1 MQSLPKVIKKDKVII
16 AALFKGK
23 PCQEHQNQINEL
35 EQLVVTL
42 GGEVIDVVTQYK
54 NTIDPKFFLG
64 KGKLDTIYRYAKEKK
79 CNYVVI
85 NNDITA
91 SHIKNIQAFFK
102 EEVFVKDRVG
112 VILDIF
118 KKHARTRESKTQV
131 KLAQLE
137 YHLPRLTRQWTHLER
152 QMGGIGTRGGPG
164 ETQIE
169 VDRRLIREQIIKLKK
184 ELLLISKRREV
195 QKKNRKNIFRVSL
208 VGYTN
213 AGKST
218 IMKKMTNKDI
228 YIKDELF
235 ATLETKTKKILIDKN
250 NKFILSDTVGFIRS
264 LPDNLIASFR
274 STLGELEDSDLLLK
288 IVDASSDEYANH
300 LASIDE
306 VLHHLN
312 ISKKLAVI
320 IFNKIDKL
328 NDANRINKLKK
339 IYPQAIFISAANN
352 LNIPSIFKKIKS
364 LINKGKIL
372 EIIKINYNNYNQISK
387 IYKHL
392 EVKERIDKADYVQ
405 LKVYGKEEVIKSLI
419 NKIKE

>member
-1 MQSLPKVIKKDKVII
+1 MIKKDKVII

-23 PCQEHQNQINEL
+23 PCEEHQNQINEL

-54 NTIDPKFFLG
+54 NIIDPKFFLG
-64 KGKLDTIYRYAKEKK
+64 KGKLDTIYRYAREKK

-102 EEVFVKDRVG
+102 DKLFVKDRIG
-112 VILDIF
+112 IILDIF

-184 ELLLISKRREV
+184 ELLLISKRRKV
-195 QKKNRKNIFRVSL
+195 QKKNRKNLFKVSL
-208 VGYTN
+208 IGYTN

-235 ATLETKTKKILIDKN
+235 ATLETKTKKVSIDKN

-288 IVDASSDEYANH
+288 IVDASSNEYANH

-312 ISKKLAVI
+312 ISKKLAII

-328 NDANRINKLKK
+328 NDVNRINKLKK
-339 IYPQAIFISAANN
+339 IYPQAIFVSAANN

-364 LINKGKIL
+364 FINKEKIS
-372 EIIKINYNNYNQISK
+372 EIIKINYNNYNQISE

-392 EVKERIDKADYVQ
+392 EVKKRTDKADYVK